1 MAERMR
7 GLDARFLREWERLDA
22 LTYDGRRAELR
33 EFKVEVT
40 LWKRDHEPRFVIDW
54 AFDLTIWDLI
64 DLKVEPWVIFTRES
78 TVPHANSSA

>member
-1 MAERMR
+1 MTYDERR
-7 GLDARFLREWERLDA
+7 TKLREVN
-22 LTYDGRRAELR
+22 GG
-33 EFKVEVT
+33 VT
-40 LWKRDHEPRFVIDW
+40 LRKRDHEPRFAIDW